1 MVGATWFVMTRF
13 FFDFRVNGALSRDEE
28 GAELRD
34 MEEVHREAMAALV
47 DAICDV
53 VMEGQGDQRFAIE
66 ARDENGPALEITAV
80 FGSRI
85 LRKH

>member
-1 MVGATWFVMTRF
+1 MTRF
-13 FFDFRVNGALSRDEE
+13 YFDFRANGTLSRDDE

-34 MEEVHREAMAALV
+34 MEEVHREALGALV
-47 DAICDV
+47 DAICDI

-66 ARDENGPALEITAV
+66 VRDENGPALEIAAV
-80 FGSRI
+80 FGSRF

>member
-1 MVGATWFVMTRF
+1 MMTRY
-13 FFDFRVNGALSRDEE
+13 FFDFRANGALSRDEE
-28 GAELRD
+28 GAELQD
-34 MEEVHREAMAALV
+34 MEEVHREALGALV

-66 ARDENGPALEITAV
+66 VRDENGSALEITAI